1 MRLQAQ
7 DAIITGG
14 ENGMGRAAMANV
26 LAVYESAATGE
37 WIEMGEK

>member
-7 DAIITGG
+7 VAIITSGG
-14 ENGMGRAAMANV
+14 NGMGRAAMANV
-26 LAVYESAATGE
+26 LAVYASAATGK